1 MPKTLKEKNAMEC
14 NRKARAK
21 YLSSYNEK
29 MGLKIQSTR
38 FKIEEVE
45 EIDAYC
51 KKNDVVKSD
60 LIREAVLTHIRKKEN
75 N

>member
-1 MPKTLKEKNAMEC
+1 MSKTLKEKNAMEC
-14 NRKARAK
+14 NRRARAK
-21 YLSSYNEK
+21 YLSGYNEK

-60 LIREAVLTHIRKKEN
+60 LIREAVLTHIRNKKN